1 MAKKRPEEIIS
12 DIKKQVAERF
22 FAANPLKK
30 FPEDFLSAK
39 VKKELADIKNLPDLP
54 FRPGKRITGR
64 THRDVRK
71 KIDIQKVMAPYAYF
85 KSLEA
90 KMKYEL
96 VLLPGGKLKLNIGR
110 KFEICS
116 ESGTV
121 LLEFPSEIASASGRA
136 SHGAS
141 SLERAKYVLYARKE
155 GQFIY
160 KVPKSE
166 IVVKK
171 AVQKYENY
179 LKEIRDKLIKAY
191 LERGADKI
199 TAESLA
205 RQVFEE
211 IDLPYIGGK

>member
-1 MAKKRPEEIIS
+1 MCGTGKYMAKKRPEEIIS

-39 VKKELADIKNLPDLP
+39 AKKELADIKNLPDLP

-71 KIDIQKVMAPYAYF
+71 KIDIQKVMASYAYF

-96 VLLPGGKLKLNIGR
+96 ILLPGGKLKLNIGR

-116 ESGTV
+116 CRKASPSGESGTV
-121 LLEFPSEIASASGRA
+121 LLEFPSEIAS
-136 SHGAS
+136 H
-141 SLERAKYVLYARKE
+141 
-155 GQFIY
+155 
-160 KVPKSE
+160 PDE
-166 IVVKK
+166 IV
-171 AVQKYENY
+171 
-179 LKEIRDKLIKAY
+179 
-191 LERGADKI
+191 
-199 TAESLA
+199 
-205 RQVFEE
+205 
-211 IDLPYIGGK
+211 

>member
-1 MAKKRPEEIIS
+1 LKSDRQRKRVEQIIYELKERVAKE
-12 DIKKQVAERF
+12 F
-22 FAANPLKK
+22 FAEEPVKK

-39 VKKELADIKNLPDLP
+39 AKKELADIKNLPDLP

-71 KIDIQKVMAPYAYF
+71 KIDIQKVMASYAYF

-96 VLLPGGKLKLNIGR
+96 ILLPGGKLKLNFGR

-116 ESGTV
+116 ESRTV
-121 LLEFPSEIASASGRA
+121 LLEFGN
-136 SHGAS
+136 
-141 SLERAKYVLYARKE
+141 LERAKYILYARKE
-155 GQFIY
+155 GEYII

-166 IVVKK
+166 IVVKR

-191 LERGADKI
+191 AEKGADKI
-199 TAESLA
+199 IAESLA
-205 RQVFEE
+205 RQVLEE
-211 IDLPYIGGK
+211 RIGNRE

>member
-1 MAKKRPEEIIS
+1 MAKKPVEQIIHELR
-12 DIKKQVAERF
+12 KEVAGRF
-22 FAANPLKK
+22 FAEEPVKK

-54 FRPGKRITGR
+54 FGPGKRITGR

-71 KIDIQKVMAPYAYF
+71 KIDIQKVMASYAYF

-96 VLLPGGKLKLNIGR
+96 ILLLGGKIKLNFGR

-121 LLEFPSEIASASGRA
+121 LLEF
-136 SHGAS
+136 S
-141 SLERAKYVLYARKE
+141 SLERAKYILYARKKGE
-155 GQFIY
+155 YII

-166 IVVKK
+166 IVVKR

-179 LKEIRDKLIKAY
+179 LKETRDKLIKAY
-191 LERGADKI
+191 AEKGADKI
-199 TAESLA
+199 IAESLA
-205 RQVFEE
+205 RQVLEE
-211 IDLPYIGGK
+211 IGLPIV

>member
-1 MAKKRPEEIIS
+1 MTKKPE
-12 DIKKQVAERF
+12 DILHKIKTEVSERF
-22 FAANPLKK
+22 FAEEPLKK

-39 VKKELADIKNLPDLP
+39 AKKELADIKNLPDLP

-71 KIDIQKVMAPYAYF
+71 KIDIQKVMASYAYF

-96 VLLPGGKLKLNIGR
+96 ILLPGGKLKLNFGR

-121 LLEFPSEIASASGRA
+121 LLEF
-136 SHGAS
+136 S
-141 SLERAKYVLYARKE
+141 SLERAKYILYARKKGE
-155 GQFIY
+155 YII

-166 IVVKK
+166 IVVKR
-171 AVQKYENY
+171 AVRKYENY
-179 LKEIRDKLIKAY
+179 LKETRDKLIKAY
-191 LERGADKI
+191 AEKGADKI

-211 IDLPYIGGK
+211 MDLPIV

>member
-1 MAKKRPEEIIS
+1 MAKPEEIIHKL
-12 DIKKQVAERF
+12 KKEVAEIF
-22 FAANPLKK
+22 FAGEPLKK

-39 VKKELADIKNLPDLP
+39 AKKELADIKNLPDLP

-71 KIDIQKVMAPYAYF
+71 KIDIQKVMASYAYF

-96 VLLPGGKLKLNIGR
+96 ILLPGGKLKLNFGR

-116 ESGTV
+116 ESRTV
-121 LLEFPSEIASASGRA
+121 LLEFGN
-136 SHGAS
+136 
-141 SLERAKYVLYARKE
+141 LERAKYILYARKE
-155 GQFIY
+155 GEYII

-166 IVVKK
+166 IVVKR

-191 LERGADKI
+191 AEKGADKI
-199 TAESLA
+199 IAESLA
-205 RQVFEE
+205 RQVLEE
-211 IDLPYIGGK
+211 RIGNRE

>member
-1 MAKKRPEEIIS
+1 MAKEKPEVII
-12 DIKKQVAERF
+12 DRLKKEVSAKF
-22 FAANPLKK
+22 FEKNPLKR

-39 VKKELADIKNLPDLP
+39 AKKELADIKNLPDLP

-71 KIDIQKVMAPYAYF
+71 KIDIQKVMASYAYF

-96 VLLPGGKLKLNIGR
+96 ILLPGGKIKLNFGR

-121 LLEFPSEIASASGRA
+121 LLEF
-136 SHGAS
+136 S
-141 SLERAKYVLYARKE
+141 SLERAKYILYARKE
-155 GQFIY
+155 GNPPEAGKYIY

-166 IVVKK
+166 IVVKR

-179 LKEIRDKLIKAY
+179 LKETRDKLIKAY
-191 LERGADKI
+191 AEKGADKI

-211 IDLPYIGGK
+211 MDLPIV

>member
-1 MAKKRPEEIIS
+1 MARERPEEVIHK
-12 DIKKQVAERF
+12 IKTEVSESF
-22 FAANPLKK
+22 FAEESLKK

-71 KIDIQKVMAPYAYF
+71 KIDIQKVMASYAYF

-96 VLLPGGKLKLNIGR
+96 ILLPGGKLKLNFGR

-121 LLEFPSEIASASGRA
+121 LLEF
-136 SHGAS
+136 S
-141 SLERAKYVLYARKE
+141 SLERAKYILYARKKGNPPE
-155 GQFIY
+155 AGKYIY

-166 IVVKK
+166 IVVKR

-179 LKEIRDKLIKAY
+179 LKETRDKLIKAY
-191 LERGADKI
+191 AEKGADKI

-211 IDLPYIGGK
+211 RMENRESKVEI

>member
-1 MAKKRPEEIIS
+1 MARERPEEVIHK
-12 DIKKQVAERF
+12 IKTEVSESF
-22 FAANPLKK
+22 FAEESLKK

-71 KIDIQKVMAPYAYF
+71 KIDIQKVMASYAYF

-96 VLLPGGKLKLNIGR
+96 ILLPGGKLKLNFGR

-121 LLEFPSEIASASGRA
+121 LLEF
-136 SHGAS
+136 S
-141 SLERAKYVLYARKE
+141 SLERAKYILYARKKGNPPE
-155 GQFIY
+155 AGKYIY

-166 IVVKK
+166 IVVKR

-179 LKEIRDKLIKAY
+179 LKETRDKLIKAY
-191 LERGADKI
+191 AEKGADKI

-205 RQVFEE
+205 RQVLEE
-211 IDLPYIGGK
+211 IDLPYI